1 MSQGN
6 RMAEYLRVLL
16 IIRIPQ
22 ESRSFPKVKHV
33 FEQAFERIQSPL
45 ANLHPT
51 CRPPPPFPGQVVKT
65 PHRQSPIDATTSIDQ
80 HSSSKCVFQL
90 SVLAADP
97 PPEARPASKP

>member
-33 FEQAFERIQSPL
+33 FEQAFERRQSPL

-65 PHRQSPIDATTSIDQ
+65 PHRQSTQ
-80 HSSSKCVFQL
+80 
-90 SVLAADP
+90 
-97 PPEARPASKP
+97 RPALTNIQARNVFSNSLF